1 MDHIGAKSIHDFSLM
16 LPSKELRA
24 FAPSDLLYFE
34 LTKSDMTGHPGV
46 WVQYYMF
53 EWVPPYP

>member
-1 MDHIGAKSIHDFSLM
+1 MDHIGAKSIHNFSLM

-34 LTKSDMTGHPGV
+34 LKKSDMKGHPGV
-46 WVQYYMF
+46 WVQYYVL
-53 EWVPPYP
+53 E